1 MSNLL
6 WLVFIL
12 SFILGEF
19 IPFLWLKKYTVRK
32 MQNLIKESPEGE
44 ISTPE

>member
-6 WLVFIL
+6 WLVFVFG
-12 SFILGEF
+12 FILGEF
-19 IPFLWLKKYTVRK
+19 ISFLWLKKYTVRK
-32 MQNLIKESPEGE
+32 MQNLLKESLEGE